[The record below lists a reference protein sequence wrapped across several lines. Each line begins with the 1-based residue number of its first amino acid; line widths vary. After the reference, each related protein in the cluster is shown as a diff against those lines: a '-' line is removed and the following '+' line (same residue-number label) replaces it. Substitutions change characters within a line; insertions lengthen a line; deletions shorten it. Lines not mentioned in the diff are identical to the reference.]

1 MAINVK
7 SLTAHK
13 VDVRYK
19 FTDGTSLIHDSKRYY
34 IGSKAPENE
43 VKITGRGDDVT
54 YTFIDRGS
62 EPDKYTWSV
71 TLGSGRSART
81 TWYTGSS
88 LPRVY
93 DRFSNSTR
101 SEWTEWNGKGSSKV
115 THTKSAEKTTD
126 FIRKEKLGR
135 RR

>member
-1 MAINVK
+1 MAITVR
-7 SLTAHK
+7 SLNTHK
-13 VDVRYK
+13 VDVRYR
-19 FTDGTSLIHDSKRYY
+19 FSDGEKLIHDSKRYY
-34 IGSKAPENE
+34 IGSVKPENQVHIE
-43 VKITGRGDDVT
+43 SRGDDVT

-93 DRFSNSTR
+93 DRFSNSIR
-101 SEWTEWNGKGSSKV
+101 SEWTIWDDKGMG
-115 THTKSAEKTTD
+115 THTKTPRQTTD